1 MACPCCQ
8 QRRRARA
15 ASPCRAYAD
24 ACDSACPSPDGPLT
38 NEAVMEAL
46 RRAAFGEMEVMIVA
60 KDDLEGL
67 LCP

>member
-1 MACPCCQ
+1 
-8 QRRRARA
+8 
-15 ASPCRAYAD
+15 
-24 ACDSACPSPDGPLT
+24 
-38 NEAVMEAL
+38 VMEAL